1 MSDNE
6 YVVNFALNYTGE
18 QREAIRFVWNGK
30 HASEFH
36 DENQD
41 FRWSVAGL
49 ILSDPDS
56 FPIILVRDLLLEDA
70 LWSREAWCAPN
81 HFAGLLSVLLQRG
94 GREYLADFAA
104 AANASFDTF
113 GAAHQV
119 AVSPEKAH
127 ELLEETDLQL
137 LVVTDAG
144 HRAQLESSR
153 DLFRKLIEG
162 NATKGWVTV
171 PPGTPVKN
179 IRVVRSTPEATKEDK
194 PVIAKTKK
202 PRSWLLRLLHR
213 RRE

>member
-6 YVVNFALNYTGE
+6 HVVDFALNHTGD

-30 HASEFH
+30 HAGEFH
-36 DENQD
+36 DENQS
-41 FRWSVAGL
+41 FRWSVAGV
-49 ILSDPDS
+49 ILSEPES

-81 HFAGLLSVLLQRG
+81 HFAGLLSILLQRG

-119 AVSPEKAH
+119 AVSPEQAH
-127 ELLEETDLQL
+127 ELLGETDLQL
-137 LVVTDAG
+137 LVVTDAR
-144 HRAQLESSR
+144 HRGQLESSR

-162 NATKGWVTV
+162 NATKGWVTI
-171 PPGTPVKN
+171 PSARRLKISESSAPCLNP
-179 IRVVRSTPEATKEDK
+179 RR
-194 PVIAKTKK
+194 KTIQ
-202 PRSWLLRLLHR
+202 
-213 RRE
+213 